1 MGMTSGP
8 IPSVEQL
15 DEVRRGLRRD
25 VLQRMSPQAREFL
38 SSFFSLAPAWHV
50 LPFAGLEKLP
60 ALQWKLRN
68 LEKFRSRRPEEFV
81 RQIDELG
88 ALLASPAAD

>member
-1 MGMTSGP
+1 MT
-8 IPSVEQL
+8 
-15 DEVRRGLRRD
+15 
-25 VLQRMSPQAREFL
+25 PQAREFL

-50 LPFAGLEKLP
+50 LPFAGLETLP

-81 RQIDELG
+81 RQNNELH
-88 ALLASPAAD
+88 ALLESPARRAQPSPSST